1 MTTLQGGVSASGG
14 GGLGGATPW
23 GMIIEQ
29 INRTKD
35 NMRQS
40 FQNTADNTNKIAFSA
55 SSWRPSFTPVQ
66 SQFIAPQNMNTQQ
79 NTGMSNLYNYLMG

>member
-35 NMRQS
+35 NIRQG
-40 FQNTADNTNKIAFSA
+40 FQNAANNANNTALAA
-55 SSWRPSFTPVQ
+55 SSWRSSFSPIQ

-79 NTGMSNLYNYLMG
+79 NTGMANLYNYLVR